1 VLPTRAAIDASV
13 LPDVG
18 TGGTSEFGRSVNF
31 CASPE
36 KGLYF
41 GYLHTTAAG
50 AIAEGLGEAIAA
62 CAIPGDR
69 EGKTLTVS
77 IGVATF
83 PDHADDAE
91 GLFRAADAAMYAVKR
106 STKNGVATGKRASEG
121 R

>member
-1 VLPTRAAIDASV
+1 
-13 LPDVG
+13 
-18 TGGTSEFGRSVNF
+18 
-31 CASPE
+31 
-36 KGLYF
+36 
-41 GYLHTTAAG
+41 
-50 AIAEGLGEAIAA
+50 
-62 CAIPGDR
+62 
-69 EGKTLTVS
+69 VS